1 MTIYNYITMVSVVL
15 LIALILMQTRG
26 ATLGAGLGG
35 GSGEDIN
42 IERRGS
48 EKTIHQITV
57 FLVFVFCASL
67 IMHVVA

>member
-1 MTIYNYITMVSVVL
+1 MTIYNYITLASVII
-15 LIALILMQTRG
+15 LITLILLQTRG

-35 GSGEDIN
+35 ASGEIN

-48 EKTIHQITV
+48 EKTVHQITI
-57 FLVFVFCASL
+57 FFVFVFCASL